1 MDIFRFIPS
10 RDIRGHLKQIG
21 YSFTAPEAAFL
32 VWQCYDA
39 TLKEKFA
46 AWQEIIAAMPDAS
59 MDRRLNMDR
68 IGSLHDFMKSYMDLT
83 KRLLDD
89 FYLEDGAVYFYQ
101 WIERQGDEYEEVHF
115 EAAFPSLSACLA
127 DLMQQAGRCL
137 HRSSEEKQAS
147 EERLLRFVQR
157 LRERFPECA
166 ICMTEAAD
174 IPEVAIRRQDLSAP
188 GRTVTLF
195 LNNKLE
201 ALDVEAST
209 SCLTEEEQDLLLTF
223 EGMWFAFPTPF
234 QRGDIVYRCGSCKRW
249 HCAPVRFQHGSET
262 AGLDCQAGDFG
273 VLDALPTWNT
283 EDMIQNGFS
292 AAGSHAISGD
302 RLLQNLKKN
311 GDITDMSFSA
321 YFIDGGEIV
330 KDNRDWYL
338 SLERYDG
345 PLPGGQRLLYAVS
358 RLLTG
363 RIELDDF
370 LAVLQ
375 VAQADRNR
383 KRIGEIR
390 ESLGYIKETAD
401 CIDPVENK

>member
-1 MDIFRFIPS
+1 
-10 RDIRGHLKQIG
+10 
-21 YSFTAPEAAFL
+21 
-32 VWQCYDA
+32 
-39 TLKEKFA
+39 
-46 AWQEIIAAMPDAS
+46 
-59 MDRRLNMDR
+59 
-68 IGSLHDFMKSYMDLT
+68 
-83 KRLLDD
+83 
-89 FYLEDGAVYFYQ
+89 
-101 WIERQGDEYEEVHF
+101 
-115 EAAFPSLSACLA
+115 
-127 DLMQQAGRCL
+127 
-137 HRSSEEKQAS
+137 
-147 EERLLRFVQR
+147 
-157 LRERFPECA
+157 
-166 ICMTEAAD
+166 MTEAAD

-201 ALDVEAST
+201 ALDVEASA

-234 QRGDIVYRCGSCKRW
+234 QRGDIVYKRGSCKRW
-249 HCAPVRFQHGSET
+249 HCDPVRFQHGSET
-262 AGLDCQAGDFG
+262 AGLDCLAGNFG

-292 AAGSHAISGD
+292 AAGSRAISGD
-302 RLLQNLKKN
+302 RLLQNLRKN

-338 SLERYDG
+338 SLERHDG

-383 KRIGEIR
+383 KRIGGIR